1 MPSVADQ
8 LRRETLRSL
17 AAAEPEKRLAAALQL
32 GDSQIALRC
41 AATGEPEVVARR
53 ALQRQA
59 ARGRRPSRCAER

>member
-17 AAAEPEKRLAAALQL
+17 AAGDAGERLAEAIRL
-32 GDSQIALRC
+32 GDAAVALRS
-41 AATGEPEVVARR
+41 AATGEPEALARR